1 MNPLNS
7 LERVNAV
14 LDHRIPDRVPVALHN
29 FLMACAMAKADL
41 SVVLKNGELL
51 AEVQLA
57 AWREF
62 GHDLIMHENGVCAEA
77 EAMGCGIWYQ
87 PELPPHVE
95 KRVIHSWSDV
105 DQLSIPDPEKTFPL
119 NEMLKATR
127 ILVRETKGKV
137 FVMGR
142 ADQGPMALALALCGP
157 ESFLTAIME
166 PDLRPRVLQLLDIC
180 SKTNIAYGEA
190 QKLAGAHGSSLGSV
204 GLSLISPKVFD
215 DLERPRV
222 KAFCDAMRLRGLR
235 SFVHS
240 CGNETRL
247 IENLMGTGADCL
259 ELDPLTDP
267 KTLKQKI
274 AKRTSVLGML
284 DSTHILPN
292 GNVAA
297 IRNHTLEIMRQM
309 APHGNFILG
318 PGCALTAAVPPA
330 AIHTIM
336 ECALSYGRYAPDG
349 TLPDLADRDGD

>member
-1 MNPLNS
+1 MNS

-14 LDHRIPDRVPVALHN
+14 LDHQVPDRVPVGLHN
-29 FLMACAMAKADL
+29 FLLACAMAKADL
-41 SVVLKNGELL
+41 SVVLRSGEML

-87 PELPPHVE
+87 PNLPPHVE
-95 KRVIHSWSDV
+95 EPVIRSFD
-105 DQLSIPDPEKTFPL
+105 DLDKLAIPDPEKTFPL

-127 ILVRETKGKV
+127 ILVRETKREV

-142 ADQGPMALALALCGP
+142 ADQGPVALALALCGP
-157 ESFLTAIME
+157 EKFLTAIME
-166 PDLRPRVLQLLDIC
+166 PHLRPRVLQLLDIC

-190 QKLAGAHGSSLGSV
+190 QKRAGAHGSSLGSV
-204 GLSLISPKVFD
+204 GLSLISPKLFD

-222 KAFCDAMRLRGLR
+222 KAFCEAMRRAGLR

-267 KTLKQKI
+267 MILKKKI
-274 AKRTSVLGML
+274 TKRISVLGML

-292 GNVAA
+292 GSVEE
-297 IRNHTLEIMRQM
+297 IRNHTQEIMSVM
-309 APHGNFILG
+309 APQGEFILG
-318 PGCALTAAVPPA
+318 PGCALTAAVPPV

-336 ECALSYGRYAPDG
+336 EFARSYGHYAPDG
-349 TLPDLADRDGD
+349 SLPELAIVNKE